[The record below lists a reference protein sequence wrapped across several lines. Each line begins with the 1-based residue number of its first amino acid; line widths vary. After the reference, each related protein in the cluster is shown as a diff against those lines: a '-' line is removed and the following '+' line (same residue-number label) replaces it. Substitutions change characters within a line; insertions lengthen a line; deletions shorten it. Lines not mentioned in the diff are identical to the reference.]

1 MEIKGGK
8 QWNELLLALTGQ
20 RRNKGEK
27 TKGKKIVFAN
37 TQCKVA
43 MKSLKTREIA
53 KEKTSPLKY
62 PNFNCLITFMSA
74 IVN

>member
-1 MEIKGGK
+1 M
-8 QWNELLLALTGQ
+8 LLALTGQ

-27 TKGKKIVFAN
+27 QTAKRSFLP
-37 TQCKVA
+37 TLSQCKVA

>member
-8 QWNELLLALTGQ
+8 LVACTDGLEEKQ
-20 RRNKGEK
+20 RRK
-27 TKGKKIVFAN
+27 TNGKKIVFAN

>member
-8 QWNELLLALTGQ
+8 QWNELLLALTGW
-20 RRNKGEK
+20 RK
-27 TKGKKIVFAN
+27 TNGKKIVFAN

>member
-20 RRNKGEK
+20 RRTN
-27 TKGKKIVFAN
+27 GKKIVFAN